1 MQQSVQLLVLFLLYL
16 VEVEPVDGVD
26 CGGQLGEPVLKLR
39 PSCMAV
45 EALSELSIDLRQHVL
60 PYLSGDCGRQHPR
73 RVLRV
78 RPEAAYAMNVIHQ
91 LIGFYIF

>member
-26 CGGQLGEPVLKLR
+26 GGGQLREPVLKLR

-60 PYLSGDCGRQHPR
+60 PYLSRDCGWQHPR

-78 RPEAAYAMNVIHQ
+78 RPEATYAMNVIHQ

>member
-26 CGGQLGEPVLKLR
+26 AGGQLREPVLKLR

-45 EALSELSIDLRQHVL
+45 EALSELSIDLR
-60 PYLSGDCGRQHPR
+60 
-73 RVLRV
+73 
-78 RPEAAYAMNVIHQ
+78 
-91 LIGFYIF
+91 